1 MNYSTLTPDISA
13 LARDAMMDE
22 PVDWNFNE
30 GSKSDQEFQLKCE
43 WADHEMMVQGW

>member
-22 PVDWNFNE
+22 PIDWNLIE
-30 GSKSDQEFQLKCE
+30 SK
-43 WADHEMMVQGW
+43 ADTNDT